1 MCKVSVIMAAYNA
14 EKYIEEAIR
23 SVLNQTLQDF
33 ELIVIN
39 DGSKDQTLNAIKSI
53 SDKRIVIINQDNSGA
68 ANARNSGLRSSKGEY
83 IAILDA
89 DDVALPDRLKKQV
102 DFLDASPEYGIVG
115 GNASVIDKD
124 GIFVTNTN
132 QVLDWHSIKMKLP
145 ASPFIHSTVM
155 FRSSLIRTIGM
166 YPDITTSE
174 DALFFLKISKVSK
187 MINLQDYLINYRLLP
202 SALSRRSSSLVNMSK
217 NYLTHFY
224 STGELPQDYKEKYE
238 NETGSFSDREKFI
251 QYSNLLAKKY
261 LWGSHPNAQLA
272 RKSIFNLG
280 FNIATSVQSILLLI
294 LSFFPSNLIKNI
306 YSIIK
311 K

>member
-23 SVLNQTLQDF
+23 SVLNQTLPDF

-39 DGSKDQTLNAIKSI
+39 DGSEDQTLNAIKSI
-53 SDKRIVIINQDNSGA
+53 SDERIVIINQDNSGA

-89 DDVALPDRLKKQV
+89 DDIALPDRLKKQV

-115 GNASVIDKD
+115 SNACVIDKD
-124 GIFVTNTN
+124 GVFVTNTN
-132 QVLDWHSIKMKLP
+132 QALDWQSIRLKLP

-155 FRSSLIRTIGM
+155 FRSSLISTIGL

-174 DALFFLKISKVSK
+174 DALFFLKISKISK
-187 MINLQDYLINYRLLP
+187 MINLEDCLINYRLLP
-202 SALSRRSSSLVNMSK
+202 SALSRRSSSLINMSK
-217 NYLTHFY
+217 NYLSHFY
-224 STGELPQDYKEKYE
+224 STGELPHDYKKKYE
-238 NETGSFSDREKFI
+238 KASRSFSEREKFI

-261 LWGSHPNAQLA
+261 LWGSHPNPQLA

-280 FNIATSVQSILLLI
+280 LNIATSVQSILLLI
-294 LSFFPSNLIKNI
+294 LSFAPSNLIKNI

>member
-14 EKYIEEAIR
+14 EQYIEDAIR
-23 SVLNQTLQDF
+23 SVLNQTLPDF

-53 SDKRIVIINQDNSGA
+53 SDERIVIINQDNSGA
-68 ANARNSGLRSSKGEY
+68 ASARNSGLRSSKGEY

-115 GNASVIDKD
+115 SNARVIDKD
-124 GIFVTNTN
+124 GVFVTNTN
-132 QVLDWHSIKMKLP
+132 QALDWESIRLQLP

-155 FRSSLIRTIGM
+155 FRSSLIRTIGL

-187 MINLQDYLINYRLLP
+187 MINLQDCLINYRLLP
-202 SALSRRSSSLVNMSK
+202 SALSRRSSSLINMSK
-217 NYLTHFY
+217 TYLSHFY
-224 STGELPQDYKEKYE
+224 STGELPHDYKKKYE
-238 NETGSFSDREKFI
+238 KASRSFSEREKFI

-272 RKSIFNLG
+272 RKSIFKLG